1 MFWDIIKYGFMSVML
16 KQTRDVKA
24 LIVVY
29 LYLLELSKSENGFLR
44 ILYNWTRRY
53 LGLEDIF
60 KTCVFKLLCNLC
72 KPGWLL
78 GMRSKHITAYR
89 IPGLA
94 KIDGD
99 LVFPLCVEEEGGG
112 GTEFLRPNRIV
123 SILFCGHVLNTLY
136 LWTRCLDMA
145 DIKPRTSRFMTANN
159 IMRDVHIY
167 QIKHLHCLQRE
178 ITPSFR
184 RFSAHIHFNRHT
196 QVSAT
201 QNCVNKYHWNRFL
214 TIIGYK

>member
-99 LVFPLCVEEEGGG
+99 LVFPLCVEEGGG

-178 ITPSFR
+178 ITRSFG

>member
-1 MFWDIIKYGFMSVML
+1 MDFCASFIIEHAGISAL
-16 KQTRDVKA
+16 KT
-24 LIVVY
+24 
-29 LYLLELSKSENGFLR
+29 FLR
-44 ILYNWTRRY
+44 LAFSNY
-53 LGLEDIF
+53 
-60 KTCVFKLLCNLC
+60 CAS
-72 KPGWLL
+72 WLL

-99 LVFPLCVEEEGGG
+99 LVFPLCVEEGGG
-112 GTEFLRPNRIV
+112 DTEFLRPNRIV

-201 QNCVNKYHWNRFL
+201 QNCVNKYQWNRFL
-214 TIIGYK
+214 TIIGYE

>member
-29 LYLLELSKSENGFLR
+29 LYLLELSKSEDGIFR

-78 GMRSKHITAYR
+78 GMRSKHITDYR
-89 IPGLA
+89 ILCFA

-99 LVFPLCVEEEGGG
+99 LVFPLCVEEGGG
-112 GTEFLRPNRIV
+112 VTEFRPNRIV
-123 SILFCGHVLNTLY
+123 SVLFCGHVLNTLY

-159 IMRDVHIY
+159 IMRDVHLYSRSNTFIAC
-167 QIKHLHCLQRE
+167 KEKSHEVSGDSLHTFISIGTHQFLPRSTVLTNINE
-178 ITPSFR
+178 IDF
-184 RFSAHIHFNRHT
+184 
-196 QVSAT
+196 
-201 QNCVNKYHWNRFL
+201 
-214 TIIGYK
+214 

>member
-1 MFWDIIKYGFMSVML
+1 MFRDIIKYGFMSVML

-29 LYLLELSKSENGFLR
+29 LYLLELSKSEDGFLH

-78 GMRSKHITAYR
+78 GMRSKHITDYR
-89 IPGLA
+89 ILCLA

-99 LVFPLCVEEEGGG
+99 LVFPLCVEEGGG

-123 SILFCGHVLNTLY
+123 SVLFCGHVLKTLY

-167 QIKHLHCLQRE
+167 QIKHLHCFQRE

>member
-1 MFWDIIKYGFMSVML
+1 MFWDILKYGFMSVML

-29 LYLLELSKSENGFLR
+29 LYLLELSKSEDGFFR
-44 ILYNWTRRY
+44 ILFNWTRRY

-78 GMRSKHITAYR
+78 GMRSKHITDYR
-89 IPGLA
+89 ILCLA

-99 LVFPLCVEEEGGG
+99 LVFPLCVEEGGG
-112 GTEFLRPNRIV
+112 GVTEFRPNRIV
-123 SILFCGHVLNTLY
+123 SVLFCGHLLNTLY

-159 IMRDVHIY
+159 IMRDVHLYSRSNTFIAT
-167 QIKHLHCLQRE
+167 R
-178 ITPSFR
+178 SFG
-184 RFSAHIHFNRHT
+184 RFSAHIHINRHT
-196 QVSAT
+196 PVSAT
-201 QNCVNKYHWNRFL
+201 QHCVNKYQWNRFL

>member
-99 LVFPLCVEEEGGG
+99 LVFPLCVEEGG